1 MKVKMTRQQNHK
13 GRRNKPSPQNVFH
26 SLRHIDEHELIE
38 QELSGSHRRPL
49 SALTHN
55 IKKQVTRC
63 ASSFRTLKISDERD
77 ALERRNK
84 QDEAI
89 YKEKDCNYMLSLEFL
104 AKLKH
109 VDEHDKVN
117 GFELGSP
124 PPQPPLRRWSS
135 GSSRQKEKI
144 SAPSA

>member
-1 MKVKMTRQQNHK
+1 MTRQQKHK
-13 GRRNKPSPQNVFH
+13 GRRNEPSPQNVFH

-63 ASSFRTLKISDERD
+63 APSLRTLKILDERD

-89 YKEKDCNYMLSLEFL
+89 YKGQYYNYIVSAVLGVSREAQARGRTLHSQWLRIGLVPSSTTNQKMELW
-104 AKLKH
+104 LK
-109 VDEHDKVN
+109 
-117 GFELGSP
+117 
-124 PPQPPLRRWSS
+124 
-135 GSSRQKEKI
+135 
-144 SAPSA
+144 

>member
-1 MKVKMTRQQNHK
+1 MTWQLKHK
-13 GRRNKPSPQNVFH
+13 GRRNEPSPQNVFH

-38 QELSGSHRRPL
+38 QELRGNHRRP
-49 SALTHN
+49 
-55 IKKQVTRC
+55 RC
-63 ASSFRTLKISDERD
+63 APSFRTLKIVDECD

-89 YKEKDCNYMLSLEFL
+89 DKEQDCNYMVSLEFL

-124 PPQPPLRRWSS
+124 PPQPPLRRWNS
-135 GSSRQKEKI
+135 GSSRHRRRLSGHQRHETVPKI
-144 SAPSA
+144 VTCMLLRV